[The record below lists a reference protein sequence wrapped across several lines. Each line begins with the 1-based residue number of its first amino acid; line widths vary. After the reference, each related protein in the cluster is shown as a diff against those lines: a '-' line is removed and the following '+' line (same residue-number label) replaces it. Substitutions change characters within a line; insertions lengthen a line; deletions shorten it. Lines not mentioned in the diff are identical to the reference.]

1 MPKIGVFQRSLL
13 SFTFFKNLMFV
24 FSNHGFSTSGTVFHI
39 IPINDIFTNKSSLV
53 ESLTE
58 VVGKRVL
65 NNRVD
70 WSEVLSAVTP
80 VKGVREFLID
90 MISRTISLSTPGN
103 LQTRGSVM
111 ARSKQE
117 TTLGVSGEYFKTSNN
132 DRKCFQQLTEPG
144 NSQPGTS
151 HDVLINNRNINRMLV
166 LKMCV
171 STTYICWNYQLLKRT
186 RMPRVT
192 KQRSN
197 VFSSLRL
204 LNHYF

>member
-1 MPKIGVFQRSLL
+1 MDFQRVEL
-13 SFTFFKNLMFV
+13 S
-24 FSNHGFSTSGTVFHI
+24 SISSQSTI
-39 IPINDIFTNKSSLV
+39 SSQ
-53 ESLTE
+53 T
-58 VVGKRVL
+58 RARWL
-65 NNRVD
+65 NNSLKSLANV
-70 WSEVLSAVTP
+70 SSITE
-80 VKGVREFLID
+80 LID
-90 MISRTISLSTPGN
+90 RRYLVQWLLWKELESFLSTCYQISRTKSFSAPEN
-103 LQTRGSVM
+103 PQTRGSVM